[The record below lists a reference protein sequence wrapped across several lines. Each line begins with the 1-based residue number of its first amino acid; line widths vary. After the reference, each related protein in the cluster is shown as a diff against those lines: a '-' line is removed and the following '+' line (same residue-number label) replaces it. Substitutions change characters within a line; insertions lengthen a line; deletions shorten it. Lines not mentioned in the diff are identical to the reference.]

1 MYRSAK
7 PKRRGWTRVPAEV
20 QTALQLEEGDAVPSK
35 ADAQEHVQRHAERTD
50 SRFAR
55 YAGVLHEDRGLDA
68 EGVVADIRDAR
79 GW

>member
-1 MYRSAK
+1 MSRSVK
-7 PKRRGWTRVPAEV
+7 PERKGRTRVAAEV
-20 QTALQLEEGDAVPSK
+20 QTARRLQEGDTVRFE
-35 ADAQEHVQRHAERTD
+35 ADAREHAQRHAERTD

-68 EGVVADIRDAR
+68 EGVVAEHRDAP

>member
-1 MYRSAK
+1 MNRSVK
-7 PKRRGWTRVPAEV
+7 PKREGRTRVPAEV
-20 QTALQLEEGDAVPSK
+20 QTARRLQEGDTVPFK

-55 YAGVLHEDRGLDA
+55 YAGALHEDRGLDA
-68 EGVVADIRDAR
+68 AGVVAELRDAR